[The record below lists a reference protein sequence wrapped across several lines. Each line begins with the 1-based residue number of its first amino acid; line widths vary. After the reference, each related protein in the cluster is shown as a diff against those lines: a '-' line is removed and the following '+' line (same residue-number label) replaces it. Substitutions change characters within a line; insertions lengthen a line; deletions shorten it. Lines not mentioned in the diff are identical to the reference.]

1 MNPGISESVL
11 VVVEDGAEW
20 PGWLKSLEAG
30 AGPMVYHQDEGEA
43 LPHFADRV
51 SRQLETLIGRDQTV
65 EMAVIA
71 SNERCDDHALDARRS
86 IASAIL
92 SFMAGHGNGRLL
104 FTEGFRQGGRS
115 RAALS
120 ALAADLAGEWEG
132 AGVTVSVRFGDPSR
146 PPQMSE
152 RDIGVSRVA

>member
-20 PGWLKSLEAG
+20 PAWLKSLEAG
-30 AGPMVYHQDEGEA
+30 AGPMLYHQGEGEPLA
-43 LPHFADRV
+43 EFSERV
-51 SRQLETLIGRDQTV
+51 NAQLATLTGRDRTV

-71 SNERCDDHALDARRS
+71 SNERCDDTALDTRRS

-92 SFMAGHGNGRLL
+92 SFMAHHGGGRLL
-104 FTEGFRQGGRS
+104 FTESLRQGGRS

-120 ALAADLAGEWEG
+120 ALASDLAGDWEG

-146 PPQMSE
+146 PPQRSE
-152 RDIGVSRVA
+152 ADVTVSRVA

>member
-20 PGWLKSLEAG
+20 PCWLKSLEAG

-51 SRQLETLIGRDQTV
+51 SRQLEALIGRDQNV

-92 SFMAGHGNGRLL
+92 SFMARHGTGRLL

-152 RDIGVSRVA
+152 GDISVPRVA

>member
-1 MNPGISESVL
+1 MNPGIGESVL

-20 PGWLKSLEAG
+20 PNWLKSLEAG

-43 LPHFADRV
+43 LARFAERV
-51 SRQLETLIGRDQTV
+51 SGQLADLVERGRQV

-71 SNERCDDHALDARRS
+71 SNERCDDTALDARRS
-86 IASAIL
+86 IASSIL
-92 SFMAGHGNGRLL
+92 SFMSNHGTGRLL
-104 FTEGFRQGGRS
+104 FTEGLRQGGRS

-146 PPQMSE
+146 PPLKSE
-152 RDIGVSRVA
+152 SELSVSRVA

>member
-20 PGWLKSLEAG
+20 PGWLKSLESG

-43 LPHFADRV
+43 LARFADRV
-51 SRQLETLIGRDQTV
+51 GGQLAALVGRDQNV

-71 SNERCDDHALDARRS
+71 SNERCDDAALDARRS
-86 IASAIL
+86 IASTIL
-92 SFMAGHGNGRLL
+92 SLMAQHGTGRLL
-104 FTEGFRQGGRS
+104 FTEGLRQGGRS

-132 AGVTVSVRFGDPSR
+132 AGVTVSVRFGDPSK
-146 PPQMSE
+146 PPQKSE
-152 RDIGVSRVA
+152 AEISVSRVA

>member
-43 LPHFADRV
+43 LTHFADRV
-51 SRQLETLIGRDQTV
+51 SGQLATLVGREGNV

-71 SNERCDDHALDARRS
+71 SNERCDDHALDARRA
-86 IASAIL
+86 IANAIL
-92 SFMAGHGNGRLL
+92 GFMAQHGSGRLL

-132 AGVTVSVRFGDPSR
+132 AGVTVSVRFGDPSK
-146 PPQMSE
+146 PPQA
-152 RDIGVSRVA
+152 DNHVNVSRVA

>member
-11 VVVEDGAEW
+11 VVVEEGAEW

-43 LPHFADRV
+43 LSHFSDRV
-51 SRQLETLIGRDQTV
+51 SGQLATLVGRERNV

-71 SNERCDDHALDARRS
+71 SNERFDDHALDARRS

-92 SFMAGHGNGRLL
+92 SFMASHGAGRLL
-104 FTEGFRQGGRS
+104 FTEGLRQGGRS

-132 AGVTVSVRFGDPSR
+132 AGVTVSVRFGDPSK
-146 PPQMSE
+146 PPQ
-152 RDIGVSRVA
+152 RADDLKVSRVA

>member
-11 VVVEDGAEW
+11 VVFEDGAEW

-43 LPHFADRV
+43 LDHFSLRV
-51 SRQLETLIGRDQTV
+51 SGQLEALVERDRNF

-92 SFMAGHGNGRLL
+92 SFMATHGCGRLL
-104 FTEGFRQGGRS
+104 FTESLRQGGRS

-146 PPQMSE
+146 PPSKSE
-152 RDIGVSRVA
+152 ADITVSRVA

>member
-11 VVVEDGAEW
+11 VIVEEGAEW
-20 PGWLKSLEAG
+20 PNWLKSLEAG

-43 LPHFADRV
+43 LARFADRV
-51 SRQLETLIGRDQTV
+51 SGQLATLVGRDRTV

-92 SFMAGHGNGRLL
+92 GFMSQHGSGRLL
-104 FTEGFRQGGRS
+104 FTESLRQGGRS

-146 PPQMSE
+146 PPQQSE
-152 RDIGVSRVA
+152 ADLSVSRVA

>member
-20 PGWLKSLEAG
+20 PCWLKSLEGG
-30 AGPMVYHQDEGEA
+30 AGPMVYHQEEGEP
-43 LPHFADRV
+43 LNRFADRV
-51 SRQLETLIGRDQTV
+51 RGQLDALVSRGLPV

-71 SNERCDDHALDARRS
+71 SNERCDEHALDARRS
-86 IASAIL
+86 IACAIL
-92 SFMAGHGNGRLL
+92 GFMADNGAGRLL

-120 ALAADLAGEWEG
+120 ALAAELAGEWEG
-132 AGVTVSVRFGDPSR
+132 AGVTVSVRFGDPST
-146 PPQMSE
+146 PPQNSE
-152 RDIGVSRVA
+152 GEISVSRVA

>member
-20 PGWLKSLEAG
+20 PAWLKSLEGG
-30 AGPMVYHQDEGEA
+30 AGPMLYHQDEGEPLA
-43 LPHFADRV
+43 QFSDRV
-51 SRQLETLIGRDQTV
+51 NVQLQTLAGRDTNV

-71 SNERCDDHALDARRS
+71 SNERCDDHALDTRRS

-92 SFMAGHGNGRLL
+92 SFMARHGGGRLL
-104 FTEGFRQGGRS
+104 FTESLRQGGRS

-120 ALAADLAGEWEG
+120 GLAADLAGEWEG

-146 PPQMSE
+146 PPQKSE
-152 RDIGVSRVA
+152 ADISVSRVA